1 MHNDA
6 GFRTETDLL
15 GEMQIPSEA
24 LWGIHTARAAANF
37 QLSPYKVPHELI
49 KALAIVKKSCCE
61 ANAELGYL
69 PREISDPICFACDE
83 IAAGQHL
90 DSFITDALQGGAG
103 TSTNMNMN
111 EVLANRALELSGSE
125 KGDYSRINP
134 IDHANL
140 HQSTNDVYPTA
151 LRIAF
156 IEGFRSL
163 SEAIAT
169 LQGALQAKEKEFASI
184 VTIGR
189 TELQP
194 AVPIA
199 LGGIFSAFA
208 EAIARDRWRTFKAE
222 ERLRTVNIG
231 GTAVGTGLTAPRD
244 YIFRVIEKLR
254 ANSSLGLM
262 RAEQVMD
269 ATANADQI
277 VEASGMLNALAVNLA
292 KIAKDLRQLHFL
304 GEIRLAPLQ
313 AGSSIMP
320 GKVNPVVI
328 EALIQI
334 SEKALANDKIVCSL
348 AAGGTLQINEYL
360 PMIGFAMLE
369 SLSMLRNA
377 VAMFAGHAKLIEAN
391 AEMCRKR
398 FDENEAIITAFLP
411 AWGYKRCEQ
420 LIIEYRESGMA
431 SVREFLY
438 SAAEREAVDRIL
450 SPSNLMALGYRE

>member
-1 MHNDA
+1 MPSDA

-15 GEMQIPSEA
+15 GEMQIPVEV

-37 QLSPYKVPHELI
+37 QLSPYKVPPELI
-49 KALAIVKKSCCE
+49 KALAIVKKSCCQ
-61 ANAELGYL
+61 ANAELGYM

-111 EVLANRALELSGSE
+111 EVLANRALELSGSA
-125 KGDYSRINP
+125 KGNYSRINP

-151 LRIAF
+151 LRIAL

-334 SEKALANDKIVCSL
+334 AEKALANDKIVCSL

-377 VAMFAGHAKLIEAN
+377 VAMFAAHAKQIEAN
-391 AEMCRKR
+391 AEVCRKR

-420 LIIEYRESGMA
+420 LIIEYRASGMA

-438 SAAEREAVDRIL
+438 SAAERETVDRIL

>member
-1 MHNDA
+1 MPNEAD
-6 GFRTETDLL
+6 FRTESDLL
-15 GEMQIPSEA
+15 GEMQIPRDA
-24 LWGIHTARAAANF
+24 LWGIHTARAAENF
-37 QLSPYKVPHELI
+37 RLSPYKVPLELI

-69 PREISDPICFACDE
+69 SREIADPICFACAE
-83 IAAGQHL
+83 IAQGQHS
-90 DSFITDALQGGAG
+90 DAFITDAMQGGAG

-111 EVLANRALELSGSE
+111 EVLANRALALTGNA

-134 IDHANL
+134 IDHVNL
-140 HQSTNDVYPTA
+140 HQSTNDAYPTA
-151 LRIAF
+151 LRIAL
-156 IEGFRSL
+156 IEGFRGL
-163 SEAIAT
+163 SAEIAT
-169 LQGALQAKEKEFASI
+169 LQGALQEKEKEFSSI

-194 AVPIA
+194 AVPIT

-254 ANSSLGLM
+254 SNSALGLM

-269 ATANADQI
+269 ATSNADQI
-277 VEASGMLNALAVNLA
+277 VEASGMLNALAVNLS

-304 GEIRLAPLQ
+304 GEIRLEPLQ

-320 GKVNPVVI
+320 AKVNPVVT
-328 EALIQI
+328 EAIIQI
-334 SEKALANDKIVCSL
+334 AAKALANDKIVCDL
-348 AAGGTLQINEYL
+348 AAQGTLQINEYL

-369 SLSMLRNA
+369 SLTVLRKA
-377 VAMFAGHAKLIEAN
+377 VAMFARHAKQIEAN
-391 AEMCRKR
+391 AELCRKR

-420 LIIEYRESGMA
+420 MIIEYRASGMA
-431 SVREFLY
+431 SVREYLY
-438 SAAEREAVDRIL
+438 SVANRETVDRIL
-450 SPSNLMALGYRE
+450 SPSNLMALGYKD

>member
-1 MHNDA
+1 MPNDA
-6 GFRTETDLL
+6 DFRLESDLL
-15 GEMQIPSEA
+15 GEMTIPRGA

-37 QLSPYKVPHELI
+37 RLSPYRVPKELI
-49 KALAIVKKSCCE
+49 KALALVKKSCCE

-69 PREISDPICFACDE
+69 TREIADPISFACDE
-83 IAAGQHL
+83 ISSGQHP
-90 DSFITDALQGGAG
+90 DSFITDAMQGGAG

-111 EVLANRALELSGSE
+111 EVITNRALELSGHE

-134 IDHANL
+134 IGHVNL

-151 LRIAF
+151 LRVAL
-156 IEGFRSL
+156 IEGFRGL
-163 SEAIAT
+163 SAAIAE
-169 LQGALQAKEKEFASI
+169 LQGAFQEKEKEFASI

-208 EAIARDRWRTFKAE
+208 ECIARDRWRTFKAE

-254 ANSSLGLM
+254 AYSGLGLM

-269 ATANADQI
+269 ATSNSDQI
-277 VEASGMLNALAVNLA
+277 VEASGMLNALSVNLS

-304 GEIRLAPLQ
+304 GEIKLPPLQ

-320 GKVNPVVI
+320 AKVNPVVI
-328 EALIQI
+328 EAVIQVAT
-334 SEKALANDKIVCSL
+334 KALANDKIVCDL
-348 AAGGTLQINEYL
+348 ASGGTLQINEYL

-369 SLSMLRNA
+369 SLSMLHNA
-377 VAMFAGHAKLIEAN
+377 VSMFAGHVKSIQAN
-391 AEMCRKR
+391 PVVCQKQ

-411 AWGYKRCEQ
+411 DLGYKRCEG
-420 LIIEYRESGMA
+420 LIMEYRASGLA

-438 SAAEREAVDRIL
+438 TVADRATVDRVL